1 MLNIH
6 TFLITPPPPLYSSP
20 SHHHHRSSVIL
31 FFCISS
37 YPQRTL
43 IFPSCICFLY
53 FTFSFSSSSCL
64 SSGLLPLF
72 LHPHPPLIPL
82 TFFIIHLVLYL
93 TSSFSN
99 ILYLLFS
106 ILRLPRLLSLVS
118 SCLTSILFS
127 SLSSFSAILLSV
139 FTFSNSSYPFLSFT
153 SLCSC
158 SLFSPDCFPLSIIPS
173 LFFLFDAKGMKS
185 NYKVQYNCD
194 SESTLVSFPMRVL
207 LLVKQ
212 ASFEFW
218 VQLKGHC
225 CTREVAMFSSW
236 SVN

>member
-93 TSSFSN
+93 TSSFS
-99 ILYLLFS
+99 IFYSYCFQSYLFLVFCLLF
-106 ILRLPRLLSLVS
+106 PR
-118 SCLTSILFS
+118 
-127 SLSSFSAILLSV
+127 A
-139 FTFSNSSYPFLSFT
+139 
-153 SLCSC
+153 
-158 SLFSPDCFPLSIIPS
+158 
-173 LFFLFDAKGMKS
+173 
-185 NYKVQYNCD
+185 
-194 SESTLVSFPMRVL
+194 
-207 LLVKQ
+207 
-212 ASFEFW
+212 
-218 VQLKGHC
+218 
-225 CTREVAMFSSW
+225 
-236 SVN
+236 